1 MALSVIGL
9 AFAATGHLSPAGD
22 AISQEI
28 IGVPVLNALRAAF
41 PPSVI
46 HDL

>member
-1 MALSVIGL
+1 MLLVAL
-9 AFAATGHLSPAGD
+9 GHLNPVSR

-28 IGVPVLNALRAAF
+28 IDFLAVLNALRAALL
-41 PPSVI
+41 PKVI